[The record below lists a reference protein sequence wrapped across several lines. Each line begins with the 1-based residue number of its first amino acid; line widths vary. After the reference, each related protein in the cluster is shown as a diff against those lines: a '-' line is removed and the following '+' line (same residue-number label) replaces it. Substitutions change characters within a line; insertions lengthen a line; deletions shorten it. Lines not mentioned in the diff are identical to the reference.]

1 MKRIVCLL
9 VFSIFIFG
17 ANAQTVEDILSKY
30 TEENGRLYLQPFAD
44 AFSADF
50 NSGLFHNAKVKK
62 KGFQIYIGVVA
73 QVATISNSAK
83 YFNAYTD
90 SDLFPPQGSYKVPTI
105 FGPTDEVSVPIEGT
119 SDMYH
124 YVFPGGLDVD
134 YLPLA
139 MPQITVGSL
148 FGTDF
153 TARYITLD
161 VDDYGKL
168 DVFGWGVRHSIDQYF
183 SALPVD
189 LSVGYYNQSFKV
201 GEYMDAKTNV
211 INLQTSITMPVLTF
225 YGGLG
230 YESSNVDV
238 QYIYEGADITGFA
251 EEGDEIRFEMEGA
264 NTIRATIGVCFNL
277 GPIKIHGDYNVA
289 KQNTFAV
296 GLGIGIN
303 EN

>member
-1 MKRIVCLL
+1 MRRLVCVMVL
-9 VFSIFIFG
+9 SIFVSG
-17 ANAQTVEDILSKY
+17 VYAQTVEEILSKY
-30 TEENGRLYLQPFAD
+30 TEENGQMYLQPFAD

-62 KGFQIYIGVVA
+62 KGFSIYIGVVA

-83 YFNAYTD
+83 YFQAYTD
-90 SDLFPPQGSYKVPTI
+90 SELFPQQGPYKVPTV
-105 FGPTDEVSVPIEGT
+105 FGPTEGVSVPIDGT
-119 SDMYH
+119 GGMYE
-124 YVFPGGLDVD
+124 YVFPGGFDVD

-139 MPQITVGSL
+139 MPQITIGSL

-161 VDDYGKL
+161 VDDYGKI
-168 DVFGWGVRHSIDQYF
+168 DVFGWGVRHSIDQYIP
-183 SALPVD
+183 ALPVA

-211 INLQTSITMPVLTF
+211 VNLQTSITIPVITF

-230 YESSNVDV
+230 YETSKVDV
-238 QYIYEGADITGFA
+238 QYVYEGSEISELT
-251 EEGDEIRFEMEGA
+251 EPGDEIKFELEGA
-264 NTIRATIGVCFNL
+264 NTIRATLGLCFNL
-277 GPIKIHGDYNVA
+277 GPVKIHGDYNMA